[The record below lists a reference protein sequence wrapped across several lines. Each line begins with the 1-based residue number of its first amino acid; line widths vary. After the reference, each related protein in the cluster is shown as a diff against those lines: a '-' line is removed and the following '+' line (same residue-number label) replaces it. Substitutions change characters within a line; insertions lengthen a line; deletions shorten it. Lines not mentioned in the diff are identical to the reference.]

1 MFGDAMTSTGLS
13 SYAYTPPS
21 QLSMSE
27 WPTLQELI
35 DAGTRLVMFL
45 GQFPFISEESQLKSL
60 RLRCEH
66 ERRPIHSA
74 GVRLLL

>member
-1 MFGDAMTSTGLS
+1 MSSSGLEA
-13 SYAYTPPS
+13 YAFAPSS

-45 GQFPFISEESQLKSL
+45 GKLPPL
-60 RLRCEH
+60 
-66 ERRPIHSA
+66 
-74 GVRLLL
+74 G